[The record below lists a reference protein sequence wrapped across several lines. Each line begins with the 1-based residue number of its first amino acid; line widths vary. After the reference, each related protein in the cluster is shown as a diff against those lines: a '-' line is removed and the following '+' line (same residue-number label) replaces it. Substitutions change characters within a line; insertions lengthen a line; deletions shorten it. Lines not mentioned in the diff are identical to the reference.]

1 MKKIR
6 VICVDDSALIRQ
18 LLSSIINE
26 QHDMEVVATA
36 PDPYVARKL
45 VKEHDPDVMTL
56 DIEMPKM
63 NGLEFL
69 EKIMRL
75 RPMPVVMVSSLTKKG
90 SEATMKALELG
101 AVDFVAKPE
110 VKVRESLEA
119 YSAIIA
125 EKIRAASRAKVSKIK
140 QEELPPHK
148 GTISQPLSPGAKQN
162 LIIIGS
168 STGGTE
174 AIRQV
179 ITRFPVDAPP
189 ILITQHMPEGFT
201 ASFAERMNKLC
212 QVTVQEARDGEVIQ
226 PGHVYIAPGHSHLK
240 LGRRGTQFITEL
252 DSAAPVNRHRP
263 SVDVLFE
270 SAASNAGHRCVGV
283 LLTGMGKDGA
293 KGLLSMREKG
303 AHTIAQD
310 EASCVVF
317 GMPKAAIEMNA
328 ACDIIPLD
336 KMAETIWQQMSKNN

>member
-125 EKIRAASRAKVSKIK
+125 EKIRAASRAKVRKIK
-140 QEELPPHK
+140 QEELPPPK